1 MVKPF
6 SWRKRWPDT
15 VSRVA
20 DEHHTTPTLVEV
32 EAGFGQPRRT
42 IMALRWDENTYVECC
57 GQGCSRCKRRESR
70 CPVPGG
76 SCLLCDDDH
85 CREL

>member
-1 MVKPF
+1 MPKGHPISVPCT
-6 SWRKRWPDT
+6 WPGHRDWEPPEPVLEVRT
-15 VSRVA
+15 VPSIVMT
-20 DEHHTTPTLVEV
+20 EYL
-32 EAGFGQPRRT
+32 RRRDARARGEDPDAPEPDL
-42 IMALRWDENTYVECC
+42 IPLYSN
-57 GQGCSRCKRRESR
+57 